1 MDKVIIARAIPEDA
15 EKLTLISRQTFYET
29 FSEQNTKENMQK
41 YLDESFSIER
51 LTDELRDAH
60 SRFYFAKSGHD
71 IVGYIK
77 INLRPSSAEIKN
89 IYSLEIERIYVR
101 RDFQG
106 KKVGLSLYEKAMHI
120 ARESKADHVWLG
132 VWEKNDNAIAF
143 YNKLGFVAFGS
154 HPFRLGDDIQ
164 TDILMMKKL

>member
-1 MDKVIIARAIPEDA
+1 MDKVIIVRAVPEDA
-15 EKLTLISRQTFYET
+15 EKLTHISRQTFYET

-51 LTDELRDAH
+51 LTDEMHDAH
-60 SRFYFAKSGHD
+60 SQFYFAKSGHD

-89 IYSLEIERIYVR
+89 VYSLEIERIYVR

-106 KKVGLSLYEKAMHI
+106 KKIGL
-120 ARESKADHVWLG
+120 
-132 VWEKNDNAIAF
+132 
-143 YNKLGFVAFGS
+143 
-154 HPFRLGDDIQ
+154 
-164 TDILMMKKL
+164 